1 MSAKEEEEEY
11 LYNLNTII
19 IISSLN
25 QFLNP
30 NLKKNYFSP
39 KKINICK

>member
-1 MSAKEEEEEY
+1 MSAKEEEEY

-30 NLKKNYFSP
+30 NLKKIILAQ
-39 KKINICK
+39 KKINIFK